1 MTAWEYIDF
10 LFGVVVAFWMLGG
23 FVFVFGNGEE

>member
-1 MTAWEYIDF
+1 MSFWELVEYF
-10 LFGVVVAFWMLGG
+10 FGMVVVFWMLGG